1 GLWIACRRCT
11 LLTFGGLHASVSD
24 NRRHCSN
31 PGGGPIAPRV
41 PVLGLWGRTRRWQF
55 PFLAVKASAIA
66 FNGQQIRL
74 SAFRIRLVRDDSP
87 VACGSSLR
95 VAVLIT
101 ALATCEDS
109 GGSQT

>member
-1 GLWIACRRCT
+1 F
-11 LLTFGGLHASVSD
+11 TFGGLHASVSD

-31 PGGGPIAPRV
+31 PGAAQSPPGF
-41 PVLGLWGRTRRWQF
+41 LCWGLWGRTRRWQF

-66 FNGQQIRL
+66 FNGQQIRV

-101 ALATCEDS
+101 ALAMCEDS